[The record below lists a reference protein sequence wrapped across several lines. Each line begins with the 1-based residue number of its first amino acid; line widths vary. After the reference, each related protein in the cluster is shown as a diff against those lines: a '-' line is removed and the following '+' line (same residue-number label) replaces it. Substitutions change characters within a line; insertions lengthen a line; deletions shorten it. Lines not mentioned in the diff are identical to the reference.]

1 MTFLGYYLH
10 WSHDELMTLE
20 HRERRRWC
28 TEVSQINKK
37 LSGQKEKERKTDR
50 RNARGNG
57 WLTVHEFD
65 RFQSYYRRYRNSEN
79 RNGSN
84 N

>member
-37 LSGQKEKERKTDR
+37 LSGQPSLEPRRADDPGTPRAPQMVHGGVSDKQEAQRAEGKEEP
-50 RNARGNG
+50 
-57 WLTVHEFD
+57 V
-65 RFQSYYRRYRNSEN
+65 
-79 RNGSN
+79 
-84 N
+84 

>member
-1 MTFLGYYLH
+1 MLYPQDKLYEEMTFLGYYLH

-37 LSGQKEKERKTDR
+37 LSGQKEKKNLFEK
-50 RNARGNG
+50 
-57 WLTVHEFD
+57 
-65 RFQSYYRRYRNSEN
+65 
-79 RNGSN
+79 
-84 N
+84 

>member
-37 LSGQKEKERKTDR
+37 LSGQKEKKNLFEKK
-50 RNARGNG
+50 
-57 WLTVHEFD
+57 
-65 RFQSYYRRYRNSEN
+65 
-79 RNGSN
+79 GSGEWSADTPAGISKL
-84 N
+84 

>member
-37 LSGQKEKERKTDR
+37 LSGQKEKKNLFEKEGGGEWRADTPAGISK
-50 RNARGNG
+50 
-57 WLTVHEFD
+57 
-65 RFQSYYRRYRNSEN
+65 
-79 RNGSN
+79 
-84 N
+84 

>member
-37 LSGQKEKERKTDR
+37 LSGQKEKKNLFEKKGGGEWRADTPAGISK
-50 RNARGNG
+50 
-57 WLTVHEFD
+57 
-65 RFQSYYRRYRNSEN
+65 
-79 RNGSN
+79 
-84 N
+84 